1 MLLKLNEVKL
11 LADAIGII
19 SELVTEVRIKLDSSG
34 MNIVAID
41 PANVALVMFKI
52 PASGFSA
59 FEAGEETLG
68 VNLEDLKQV
77 LRRCSAGSV
86 LTIEKQEN
94 LLKLSIEDRIKRTF
108 TLSLIDIEAEEKTK
122 PNLTFTSKVEM
133 YSMSFVESIEDCAVV
148 ADVCELKVKDNS
160 FVIIAKGALNSA
172 KSEYS
177 SDEVQMENTGENKAR
192 YSLEY
197 LQKFI
202 KAAKLTERVII
213 RFSQDYPLRLDF
225 NTPRLEL
232 GFILAP
238 RVETED

>member
-1 MLLKLNEVKL
+1 
-11 LADAIGII
+11 
-19 SELVTEVRIKLDSSG
+19 
-34 MNIVAID
+34 
-41 PANVALVMFKI
+41 
-52 PASGFSA
+52 
-59 FEAGEETLG
+59 
-68 VNLEDLKQV
+68 
-77 LRRCSAGSV
+77 LRRCKPGSALV
-86 LTIEKQEN
+86 LEKQDN
-94 LLKLSIEDRIKRTF
+94 LLKIGLRDRIKRDF
-108 TLSLIDIEAEEKTK
+108 SLALIDIESEEKTR
-122 PNLTFTSKVEM
+122 PNLTFNTKVEM

-160 FVIIAKGALNSA
+160 FTISAKGALNST

-177 SDEVQMENTGENKAR
+177 SDEVQMESLGENKAK

-202 KAAKLTERVII
+202 KAAKLTERVSIK
-213 RFSQDYPLRLDF
+213 FSQDYPLRIDF